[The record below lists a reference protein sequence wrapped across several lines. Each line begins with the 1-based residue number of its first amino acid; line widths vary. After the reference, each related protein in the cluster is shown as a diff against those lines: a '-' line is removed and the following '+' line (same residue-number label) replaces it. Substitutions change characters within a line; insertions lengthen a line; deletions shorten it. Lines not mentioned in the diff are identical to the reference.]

1 MPGVGGFLGPGALN
15 DGAEQLFV
23 WGVLYGILSS
33 VFQPALTV
41 VQQEAWKVMVNEAGH
56 RELTPDE
63 LATMVVRGWLDSAS
77 AAESAKASGVS
88 NNDFANMVNNRR
100 NPIAPEE
107 AAIAFRRGII
117 PESNGPLNVD
127 FEHAIQEGNLG
138 NQWGP
143 VIQKLATQIPSP
155 ADVLQARLE
164 GQIPAGVD
172 ARALYAA
179 VGGALTAPDGL
190 DYFDLMFNTRGSAPT
205 PVEAGVMA
213 KRGKIPWGDGTPGNP
228 TIEGPGAVSFHQAF
242 LEGPWRDKWEPA
254 FKALTDYL
262 PPPRTVVAM
271 LRAGSLTVEQATQ
284 YLEEEGLTPD
294 LAAAYVADAT
304 KQKVATHKTI
314 SEALTLEMFTDKLIT
329 EAEAIT
335 ALEEL
340 GYDATEAALLIRTAQ
355 ARKTLADLNKN
366 ITRVS
371 SYFIAHKIEQDT
383 ASAMLAQLGVP
394 ADRITELLTEWVI
407 DRTANVKILTPA
419 QIATAVDYEV
429 ITEPE
434 GLAEIERLG
443 YTPYDA
449 WILLSNRAKGPLPN
463 KPAPGPPPLQ

>member
-1 MPGVGGFLGPGALN
+1 V
-15 DGAEQLFV
+15 
-23 WGVLYGILSS
+23 
-33 VFQPALTV
+33 
-41 VQQEAWKVMVNEAGH
+41 
-56 RELTPDE
+56 
-63 LATMVVRGWLDSAS
+63 
-77 AAESAKASGVS
+77 
-88 NNDFANMVNNRR
+88 
-100 NPIAPEE
+100 
-107 AAIAFRRGII
+107 
-117 PESNGPLNVD
+117 
-127 FEHAIQEGNLG
+127 
-138 NQWGP
+138 
-143 VIQKLATQIPSP
+143 
-155 ADVLQARLE
+155 
-164 GQIPAGVD
+164 
-172 ARALYAA
+172 
-179 VGGALTAPDGL
+179 
-190 DYFDLMFNTRGSAPT
+190 
-205 PVEAGVMA
+205 
-213 KRGKIPWGDGTPGNP
+213 
-228 TIEGPGAVSFHQAF
+228 
-242 LEGPWRDKWEPA
+242 
-254 FKALTDYL
+254 
-262 PPPRTVVAM
+262 
-271 LRAGSLTVEQATQ
+271 RAGSLTVEQATQ